1 MKAKGWIDAEFDS
14 ATAVTFLAGGL
25 SLREAG
31 AMKSFDVP
39 ATGVVL
45 FHFWP
50 SLCSQK
56 VRLVLAEKGV
66 DYEGRLVNIGPP
78 MENYEPAYVRLN
90 PGAVIPTLA
99 IDGEIITDSMR
110 IMHEIDRRFPE
121 PSLLPEPHHPALEKV
136 EHLLRLQNLFP
147 FREHAYGTLT
157 GFLKWATRA
166 SMKWRIRNLERMK
179 RAAPDLASA
188 YDRKL
193 ADVAKWNVTMRD
205 EAEVGRIDRRAEA
218 LLDELEQAL
227 SSTEFLASDRYS
239 LADAAWTVIVSRL
252 HMQGRQHWW
261 ADGRR
266 PGIEAWY
273 GRMRARPSYRAATI
287 WDRLHFGVMAPIVA
301 RVLLPPL
308 LIALALA
315 TVIGG
320 AIWWSVN

>member
-1 MKAKGWIDAEFDS
+1 
-14 ATAVTFLAGGL
+14 
-25 SLREAG
+25 
-31 AMKSFDVP
+31 MKSFDIP

-90 PGAVIPTLA
+90 PGAVIPTLVV
-99 IDGEIITDSMR
+99 DGEIITDSLR
-110 IMHEIDRRFPE
+110 IMHEIDRRFAGP
-121 PSLLPEPHHPALEKV
+121 PLLPGPSDPALEKV
-136 EHLLRLQNLFP
+136 ERLLRLQNVFP

-157 GFLKWATRA
+157 GFLRLATRA
-166 SMKWRIRNLERMK
+166 SMKWRIRKLERMK
-179 RAAPDLASA
+179 RAAPDLADA
-188 YDRKL
+188 YDRKI

-205 EAEVGRIDRRAEA
+205 DAEVERLDRRAEA
-218 LLDELEQAL
+218 LLDELEQTL
-227 SSTEFLASDRYS
+227 VSQEFLAGDSYT

-261 ADGRR
+261 TGGRR
-266 PGIEAWY
+266 PRVEAWY
-273 GRMRARPSYRAATI
+273 GRMRERPSYRAATI

-308 LIALALA
+308 AIILALA
-315 TVIGG
+315 AAIGA
-320 AIWWSVN
+320 AIWWSVG